1 MRSSASVISR
11 SSRDVLQCRVGILC
25 VRCDHGDHSRGSV
38 LGRMN
43 FTAWVIFCP
52 VWMTLVYTV
61 GAFRPLGGGW
71 LSQLGV
77 QDFSGGYVIHLAA
90 GTSGFVAAAVVGHAY
105 GQIESNSRP
114 TAYW

>member
-1 MRSSASVISR
+1 
-11 SSRDVLQCRVGILC
+11 
-25 VRCDHGDHSRGSV
+25 
-38 LGRMN
+38 MN

-61 GAFRPLGGGW
+61 GAFSLWGGGW

-77 QDFSGGYVIHLAA
+77 QDFSGATLFISPPAPLVSSPQPWWATLTGNREQ
-90 GTSGFVAAAVVGHAY
+90 FP
-105 GQIESNSRP
+105 P